1 MTLDEAIKIEEQTSE
16 NFYSLVNAY
25 HTDEGVYLAE
35 ETRARS
41 SAEYHVQLAEWL
53 KQLKQIKELTDL
65 YETTMEWGCNDN
77 AKCQFANA
85 VYACMHPDEKYF
97 QHCIDKFKNYH

>member
-35 ETRARS
+35 ETRARN
-41 SAEYHVQLAEWL
+41 SAEYHEQLAEWL
-53 KQLKQIKELTDL
+53 KELRELKGE
-65 YETTMEWGCNDN
+65 
-77 AKCQFANA
+77 
-85 VYACMHPDEKYF
+85 
-97 QHCIDKFKNYH
+97 